1 MNGNFIITGAA
12 GGFGREFSS
21 RVLKS
26 GGKVVLAD
34 KNVELGKQTYDE
46 FSAQFGAKSCLFV
59 EHDVTDRESWKQMWQ
74 QAENFLNNIDVLV
87 NNAGVSP
94 KLGFDICMKIN
105 FDGVLN
111 GIHLFEEKFSKR
123 NGGKGGLIINTASVA
138 GLSHTNHHDA
148 ISYWVAKCGVVSM
161 TREFGRCEY
170 KTGIKHVALCPWF
183 AETAIVD
190 PTTKDMVMKKSP
202 LKFVSVDRVGE
213 AFELAVKE
221 QRTGGVIAVLP
232 NVPLTYYPDTLQMT
246 GLIVYFISK
255 FLQLFGVETVEPRM
269 QGLVLFM
276 FCSFMTLFVHLLL
289 SYFGF

>member
-12 GGFGREFSS
+12 QGFGREFTE

-34 KNVELGKQTYDE
+34 KNVEVGKQTHKE
-46 FSAQFGAKSCLFV
+46 LSEQFGAKSCLFV
-59 EHDVTDRESWKQMWQ
+59 ELDVTDRENWRQMWQ
-74 QAENFLNNIDVLV
+74 QAETFLNKIDVLV

-138 GLSHTNHHDA
+138 GLSRTNHHDA
-148 ISYWVAKCGVVSM
+148 ISYWVAKQGVVSM
-161 TREFGRCEY
+161 TREFGRNEY
-170 KTGIKHVALCPWF
+170 KTGIKHVAICPWF

-190 PTTKDMVMKKSP
+190 PTTKDLVMKKSP
-202 LKFVSVDRVGE
+202 LKFVSVERVGD

-221 QRTGGVIAVLP
+221 QRTGGLIAVLP
-232 NVPLTYYPDTLQMT
+232 NAPLTYYPDTLQMT
-246 GLIVYFISK
+246 GLIVYFLSK
-255 FLQLFGVETVEPRM
+255 ILQLFGVETSEPRM

-276 FCSFMTLFVHLLL
+276 LCIFMTLFVHFVL

>member
-1 MNGNFIITGAA
+1 MEFIYL
-12 GGFGREFSS
+12 R
-21 RVLKS
+21 R
-26 GGKVVLAD
+26 
-34 KNVELGKQTYDE
+34 N
-46 FSAQFGAKSCLFV
+46 SA
-59 EHDVTDRESWKQMWQ
+59 
-74 QAENFLNNIDVLV
+74 
-87 NNAGVSP
+87 
-94 KLGFDICMKIN
+94 
-105 FDGVLN
+105 
-111 GIHLFEEKFSKR
+111 R

-276 FCSFMTLFVHLLL
+276 FCSFMTLFVHFLL